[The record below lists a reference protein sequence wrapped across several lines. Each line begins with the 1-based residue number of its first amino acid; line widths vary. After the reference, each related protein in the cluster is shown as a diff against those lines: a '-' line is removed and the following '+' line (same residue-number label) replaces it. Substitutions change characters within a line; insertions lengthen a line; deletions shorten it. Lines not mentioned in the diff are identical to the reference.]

1 MNPLCARV
9 FSTLSR
15 REISMT
21 ETLNEEA
28 DLIRRWVLAFR
39 EMPVLVDVE
48 LMRAVLD
55 DLMKG
60 NKS

>member
-1 MNPLCARV
+1 
-9 FSTLSR
+9 
-15 REISMT
+15 MT
-21 ETLNEEA
+21 ETLDEEA

-60 NKS
+60 KKP